1 ILYCQYNVS
10 SVFLSLILPL
20 QIYLPGIRCI
30 VHARRCSLP
39 PVRYLSAS
47 RHVSSSLSYV
57 PRLSL
62 YCPLLSIFQNIQE
75 GLVYLFHEVRSS
87 VRQIHTQYRLSHH
100 QDASWVSDAASLPL
114 TKYSKTVR
122 VSCTADRSVP
132 DGIDALLQF
141 YSPRIN

>member
-1 ILYCQYNVS
+1 S

-62 YCPLLSIFQNIQE
+62 YCALLSIFQNIQE

-100 QDASWVSDAASLPL
+100 QDDSCASAAGSLRQ
-114 TKYSKTVR
+114 TKYSKTVP
-122 VSCTADRSVP
+122 VSCTAGRSVS
-132 DGIDALLQF
+132 DSIGALLPF
-141 YSPRIN
+141 YSPPIN